1 MALVLVLALAGIDTR
16 ADEIVVI
23 VNKDNTNIVET
34 DFVVRVYI
42 GRIKGWP
49 DGTPVLVL
57 DQPEDSS
64 AREVFCQTVLR
75 KSVPNVRAIW
85 SQNIFTGKA
94 LPPRIESPDTAVKLA
109 VAANRHA
116 IGYIR
121 MSQVDATVKVLGR

>member
-1 MALVLVLALAGIDTR
+1 MALALALAGIDAR
-16 ADEIVVI
+16 ADEIVII
-23 VNKDNTNIVET
+23 VNKDNTNIVDS

-64 AREVFCQTVLR
+64 AREVFCTSVLH
-75 KSVPNVRAIW
+75 KSVSNVKAIW

-109 VAANRHA
+109 VAANRQA

-121 MSQVDATVKVLGR
+121 TSQIDATVRVLGR